1 VGVPIDFAGR
11 RSGFPALRFAAML
24 KAARDF
30 GLEQEAV
37 NAVALQFDP
46 REPDLDGVADELAA
60 ALLRRNTLALPD
72 TV

>member
-1 VGVPIDFAGR
+1 MAIEFVGGHSD
-11 RSGFPALRFAAML
+11 FPALRFVAML

-46 REPDLDGVADELAA
+46 RAPDLDGVADELAA
-60 ALLRRNTLALPD
+60 ALVRRNALAFPD

>member
-1 VGVPIDFAGR
+1 MSIDFDGR
-11 RSGFPALRFAAML
+11 RSGFPALRLVAML

-30 GLEQEAV
+30 GLDQEAV
-37 NAVALQFDP
+37 SAVALQFDP

-60 ALLRRNTLALPD
+60 ALLRRNALTLPD